1 MRIEKAYFYIR
12 NMHKSSHK
20 KIFIYQDPY
29 GKPCL
34 NIKLENKDLWL
45 STNELSELFKASEK
59 QINTVLDKLFDTGE
73 CDEKECKRK
82 EGKINFYNLDVLLSL
97 AYKLDGSSAI
107 HFRKWA
113 TRVLKEHLAL
123 GYSTNESRLAEL
135 QLSYKLYSI
144 ALNPNEKR
152 SDEDRE
158 IQTLLN
164 DYSYALKVLDDYDY
178 QRESI
183 DDIENNI
190 LYEIDFFDAI
200 KAIYQLKFQYGGTKL
215 FGNEKDASFQS
226 TLGAINQTFD
236 GNDLY
241 PSIEEKAAN
250 LLYLVVKNHSFSDG
264 NKRIAAWVFI
274 WFLEKNQLLYSKN
287 GEKRIANNTLIALTL
302 MIATSLPEEKE
313 MMIKTVV
320 NLLKNHI

>member
-1 MRIEKAYFYIR
+1 MGEKG
-12 NMHKSSHK
+12 KK

-29 GKPCL
+29 GKSSL
-34 NIKLENKDLWL
+34 NVRLENKDLWL
-45 STNELSELFKASEK
+45 SLSELSELYNSDDKSI
-59 QINTVLDKLFDTGE
+59 QTVLNKVFDTGE
-73 CDEKECKRK
+73 CDEKDCKK
-82 EGKINFYNLDVLLSL
+82 KVGKINFFNLDVILSV
-97 AYKLDGSSAI
+97 AYKLESANAI
-107 HFRKWA
+107 HFRKW
-113 TRVLKEHLAL
+113 TTSVLKEHLAL
-123 GYSTNESRLAEL
+123 GYSTNETRLAEL
-135 QLSYKLYSI
+135 NLSYKLYSI

-152 SDEDRE
+152 SDEDRN

-183 DDIENNI
+183 DDLENKI

-200 KAIYQLKFQYGGTKL
+200 KAIYQLKFQYGGSKL

-226 TLGAINQTFD
+226 TLGAINQTFG

-241 PSIEEKAAN
+241 ATIEEKAAN

-274 WFLEKNQLLYSKN
+274 WYLEKNQLLYSKN

-302 MIATSLPEEKE
+302 MIASSKPEEKN
-313 MMIKTVV
+313 MMIKVVV

>member
-1 MRIEKAYFYIR
+1 MQESKP
-12 NMHKSSHK
+12 K

-29 GKPCL
+29 GKPSL
-34 NIKLENKDLWL
+34 NIKLKNKNLWL
-45 STNELSELFKASEK
+45 STDELSDLFNTNEK
-59 QINTVLDKLFDTGE
+59 QIKTALDKIFDTGE
-73 CDEKECKRK
+73 CEEKDCKRK
-82 EGKINFYNLDVLLSL
+82 EGKTNFFNLDVIITL
-97 AYKLDGSSAI
+97 AYKLESSSAN

-113 TRVLKEHLAL
+113 THVLKEHLAL

-135 QLSYKLYSI
+135 QLSYKLYSV
-144 ALNPNEKR
+144 ALNPSEKR

-178 QRESI
+178 QRESV
-183 DDIENNI
+183 DDVENKI

-226 TLGAINQTFD
+226 ALGAINQTFD

-302 MIATSLPEEKE
+302 MIASSLPEEKD
-313 MMIKTVV
+313 MLIKLVV